1 MIKITLKTL
10 LLFLILIVSSCSSDN
25 SSEDNTENPENPTLP
40 TSKFAMTAKVDG
52 KLWEMNN
59 PFNSNAA
66 TKPLFTYYPA
76 TEYIQ
81 LQGRNGGTFGMDEIR
96 LLIKRSDL
104 KVGSYPITLATNDAS
119 KTEIEMSFNSKAN
132 IQYPI
137 EGTLSVTSIDLNT
150 KTVAGTFSFNCVED
164 YSKPISTSNPVT
176 TKVTE
181 GTFNYKYDVSN

>member
-1 MIKITLKTL
+1 MMKITLKTL
-10 LLFLILIVSSCSSDN
+10 LLFFILALNSCSSDN
-25 SSEDNTENPENPTLP
+25 NSDETPDNPTVP

-66 TKPLFTYYPA
+66 TKPLFTYYPE

-104 KVGSYPITLATNDAS
+104 KVGTYPITLATNDAS

-150 KTVAGTFSFNCVED
+150 KTVAGTFSFNCAED

-181 GTFNYKYDVSN
+181 GTFNYKYDVAK

>member
-1 MIKITLKTL
+1 MKITLKTL
-10 LLFLILIVSSCSSDN
+10 LLFFILALNSCSSDN
-25 SSEDNTENPENPTLP
+25 NSDETPDNPTVP

-66 TKPLFTYYPA
+66 TKPLFTYYPE

-81 LQGRNGGTFGMDEIR
+81 LQGRNGGIFGMDEIR

-104 KVGSYPITLATNDAS
+104 KVGTYPITLATNDAS

-181 GTFNYKYDVSN
+181 GTFNYKYDVAK

>member
-1 MIKITLKTL
+1 MMKITLKTL
-10 LLFLILIVSSCSSDN
+10 LLFFILVLNSCSSDN
-25 SSEDNTENPENPTLP
+25 NSDETPDNPTVP

-66 TKPLFTYYPA
+66 TKPLFTYYPE

-104 KVGSYPITLATNDAS
+104 KIGTYPITLATNDAS

-137 EGTLSVTSIDLNT
+137 EGTLSVTSIDLNS
-150 KTVAGTFSFNCVED
+150 KTVKGTFAFNCVED

-181 GTFNYKYDVSN
+181 GTFNYKYDVPK

>member
-1 MIKITLKTL
+1 MKTPKIL
-10 LLFLILIVSSCSSDN
+10 LIFLVLVLSSCSSD
-25 SSEDNTENPENPTLP
+25 SETPDSNIP

-52 KLWEMNN
+52 TLWEMNN

-66 TKPLFTYYPA
+66 TKPLFTYYPE
-76 TEYIQ
+76 TDYIQ

-96 LLIKRSDL
+96 LLIKRTDL
-104 KVGSYPITLATNDAS
+104 KIGTYPITLATNDAS

-137 EGTLSVTSIDLNT
+137 EGTLSVTAIDLNT
-150 KTVAGTFSFNCVED
+150 KIVAGTFSFNCVED
-164 YSKPISTSNPVT
+164 YSKPISVSNPVT

-181 GTFNYKYDVSN
+181 GTFNYKYDVSK

>member
-1 MIKITLKTL
+1 MKTPKFL
-10 LLFLILIVSSCSSDN
+10 FLFLILILNCCSGGDNDN
-25 SSEDNTENPENPTLP
+25 SES

-52 KLWEMNN
+52 VLWEMNN

-66 TKPLFTYYPA
+66 TKPLFTYYPE

-81 LQGRNGGTFGMDEIR
+81 LQGRKDVINEIR

-104 KVGSYPITLATNDAS
+104 KIGNYPITAATFDAS
-119 KTEIEMSFNSKAN
+119 KTQIEMSFNSKAN
-132 IQYPI
+132 LQYPI

-164 YSKPISTSNPVT
+164 DSKPISASNPIT
-176 TKVTE
+176 TRVTE
-181 GTFNYKYDVSN
+181 GTFNYKYDVVAN

>member
-1 MIKITLKTL
+1 MKTPKIL
-10 LLFLILIVSSCSSDN
+10 LLLLIIVFNSCSSDN
-25 SSEDNTENPENPTLP
+25 SSEDNPKDPAVP

-66 TKPLFTYYPA
+66 TKPLFTYYPE

-81 LQGRNGGTFGMDEIR
+81 LQGRNGGTFGIDEIS

-104 KVGSYPITLATNDAS
+104 KVGSYPITLSTNDAS
-119 KTEIEMSFNSKAN
+119 KTEIGMAFNSKAN

-137 EGTLSVTSIDLNT
+137 EGTLSVTSIDL
-150 KTVAGTFSFNCVED
+150 KAKVVAGTFSFNCVED
-164 YSKPISTSNPVT
+164 YSKPISASNPVT

>member
-1 MIKITLKTL
+1 MMKITLKTL
-10 LLFLILIVSSCSSDN
+10 LLFFILALNSCSSDN
-25 SSEDNTENPENPTLP
+25 NSDETPDNPTVP

-66 TKPLFTYYPA
+66 TKPLFTYYPE

-104 KVGSYPITLATNDAS
+104 KVGTYPITLATNDAS

-150 KTVAGTFSFNCVED
+150 KTVAGTFLFNCAED

-181 GTFNYKYDVSN
+181 GTFNYKYDVAK

>member
-1 MIKITLKTL
+1 MKTPKIL
-10 LLFLILIVSSCSSDN
+10 LLLLIIIFNSCSSDN
-25 SSEDNTENPENPTLP
+25 SNEDNPKDPTVP

-66 TKPLFTYYPA
+66 TKPLFTYYPE

-81 LQGRNGGTFGMDEIR
+81 LQGRNGGTFGIDEIS
-96 LLIKRSDL
+96 LLIKRVNL

-119 KTEIEMSFNSKAN
+119 KTEIEMAFNSKAN

-137 EGTLSVTSIDLNT
+137 EGNLSVTLIDLKA

-164 YSKPISTSNPVT
+164 YSKPISASNPVT